1 METFRITQVSYSS
14 KFCQY
19 LASIDDSYLIQI
31 SSWWLQRWCSSSSTL
46 SIFQIDPWHFT
57 VRRSPPFFVFHSFI
71 GTQSYIVY
79 SLQRLL
85 VLCLNILVPKLFSV
99 WLVGAPSCWFLCPCK
114 VRWGNRNPHTPFM
127 GVENRAAT
135 LVNSL
140 TVLQASKH
148 RVSVWPSNSAPWYT
162 YLREKKT
169 YTTQEI
175 VQNVY
180 SSIIHKSHKV
190 QTTQISNWLIG

>member
-19 LASIDDSYLIQI
+19 LASIDDPYLIQI

-57 VRRSPPFFVFHSFI
+57 VSRSPPFFVFHSFI

-148 RVSVWPSNSAPWYT
+148 RVSVWPAILLLGTHIW
-162 YLREKKT
+162 EKRKH
-169 YTTQEI
+169 I
-175 VQNVY
+175 L
-180 SSIIHKSHKV
+180 HKKLCKMFTAALFIRAIRCK
-190 QTTQISNWLIG
+190 QPKYPTD